1 MVLVNADRTQS
12 YGLGLRGRVLSCGV
26 KVYGHTG
33 TVQGYWMVNA
43 SNNGTVNTVLAGT
56 PERHRHTG
64 KTPARRTGAS
74 LRRGRSPVSRTAPRS
89 GHMSQ
94 AHAGVTTAPAWTPTG
109 RTSGADP

>member
-1 MVLVNADRTQS
+1 
-12 YGLGLRGRVLSCGV
+12 
-26 KVYGHTG
+26 
-33 TVQGYWMVNA
+33 MVNA
-43 SNNGTVNTVLAGT
+43 SNNGTVNTVNTVLAG
-56 PERHRHTG
+56 HTG

-94 AHAGVTTAPAWTPTG
+94 AHAGATTAPAWTPTG